1 MFKRDIYRDIGMGT
15 WQPEQ
20 IVAVILSIISVIA
33 AILILAN
40 FDTVTAKIAIG
51 VVNILTSWVPKLV
64 LVLLVIIGIVYLK
77 WKVRRRYWLW

>member
-1 MFKRDIYRDIGMGT
+1 MGA